1 LASGTG
7 PEFFFEWGGALS
19 GIMIQSGHVLP
30 LNKYYDKYGW
40 KKILIP
46 WGYEKVRENSAQFGK
61 PGNIYGVLFST
72 QAMTFWYNKPL
83 WNKLGLQIPK
93 TYQEMEQV
101 NQKIVQAGLIP
112 CTLGGRYDWMTM
124 RIVDYLLEVT
134 AGPKLHDQLLLMKTS
149 WDRPEVVQAFALFKK
164 WVDNKWIIPDFLN
177 TLPQDSHLPMYQGKA
192 VYTIEGPWMAS
203 TLQNDQMDAADYGFF
218 IHPTGHTPLRLSGF
232 IEQMM
237 VNADKPKLVQ
247 DTAADVINWMVQP
260 EVQSQRLLVNSST
273 GTVGATVDPSQHPLL
288 AESLKVLSGLQGTWL
303 VMDQS
308 LPEEP
313 LHVYFQAQ
321 DELAS
326 GQTTPAEAAKTVQQ
340 AIEKYKSENKM

>member
-1 LASGTG
+1 
-7 PEFFFEWGGALS
+7 
-19 GIMIQSGHVLP
+19 M
-30 LNKYYDKYGW
+30 
-40 KKILIP
+40 
-46 WGYEKVRENSAQFGK
+46 
-61 PGNIYGVLFST
+61 
-72 QAMTFWYNKPL
+72 
-83 WNKLGLQIPK
+83 
-93 TYQEMEQV
+93 
-101 NQKIVQAGLIP
+101 
-112 CTLGGRYDWMTM
+112 
-124 RIVDYLLEVT
+124 
-134 AGPKLHDQLLLMKTS
+134 
-149 WDRPEVVQAFALFKK
+149 
-164 WVDNKWIIPDFLN
+164 
-177 TLPQDSHLPMYQGKA
+177 
-192 VYTIEGPWMAS
+192 
-203 TLQNDQMDAADYGFF
+203 
-218 IHPTGHTPLRLSGF
+218 
-232 IEQMM
+232 
-237 VNADKPKLVQ
+237 Q